1 MKRQMIAERIEA
13 HSLPLLDLLSRQAHS
28 SSPLRG
34 PGELSCVKT
43 GVLNSRYE
51 ILSGD
56 RCVAAMQLSGLFRPT
71 VSATTEEGAWF
82 FEPEER
88 SIVVRSQHPLRDL
101 ATVDLSF
108 SDHGGILRFPDGRV
122 LIFSS
127 DFWKGRAEFQTPS
140 GDPVVRFRFHGMFR
154 PSAEID
160 VLEGGSKLPELSW
173 LLMLGW
179 SLIVGYL

>member
-1 MKRQMIAERIEA
+1 MIAERIEP
-13 HSLPLLDLLSRQAHS
+13 HRLPHPELLSPQAHRS
-28 SSPLRG
+28 TPVRFS
-34 PGELSCVKT
+34 GEFSCVKT
-43 GVLNSRYE
+43 GILDSRYE
-51 ILSGD
+51 IRTRD
-56 RCVAAMQLSGLFRPT
+56 RCIATVQLSGLFRPT
-71 VSATTEEGAWF
+71 VSATTGEGVWF
-82 FEPEER
+82 FEPVER
-88 SIVVRSQHPLRDL
+88 SLVVRSQHPLRDV
-101 ATVDLSF
+101 ATVDLGF

-127 DFWKGRAEFQTPS
+127 DFWRGCAEFQTPS

-160 VLEGGSKLPELSW
+160 VLEGGRKLPELSW